1 MRQHYTPIFRKVLTS
16 SLWVFDPATRCVWLW
31 LELSADPEGYVTAD
45 LRGVAQG
52 ANVSLS
58 QARQALTLL
67 ASIDADADA
76 DAPHQGRLIEKVPG
90 GYRVLDFEEQRELAR
105 EESKKAANRR
115 YMRRVRAEA
124 RGESFT
130 STEAANDSD
139 VDAGGETTIN
149 SPPTRTKTRTRTK
162 TDPSEAEGSS
172 PLPPTRFEP
181 RAAEAGEP
189 PVTVLATS
197 RVIFAVPADWQPS
210 PELRQE
216 AAIEGV
222 LKLDEHV
229 QRLRS
234 GPIGG
239 TRGVFER
246 DLDGYIRSMF
256 GKWRAWEETDRAKA
270 AAAAKAPA
278 ARGFQKAPALEA
290 KSKHKR
296 VAAKYQIDLDAI
308 LRDAEEKRF
317 PETLG
322 YERALELV
330 EKELARQ
337 VQAKI
342 DAGLFP
348 PVRSSRATEA
358 A

>member
-16 SLWVFDPATRCVWLW
+16 ALWAFHPSVRCVWLW
-31 LELSADPEGYVTAD
+31 LELSADPEGYVAAD
-45 LRGVAQG
+45 VRGVAQG
-52 ANVSLS
+52 ANVSLKE
-58 QARQALTLL
+58 ARQALIVL
-67 ASIDADADA
+67 AAPDPEADEAH
-76 DAPHQGRLIEKVPG
+76 PWQGRFIDRVPG

-105 EESKKAANRR
+105 QESKKAANRR

-124 RGESFT
+124 RGEPLT
-130 STEAANDSD
+130 STEAANDSN
-139 VDAGGETTIN
+139 VDTGGETSSN
-149 SPPTRTKTRTRTK
+149 SPPTRTIPRTKTK

-172 PLPPTRFEP
+172 PLPPAVVGCDFGSEP
-181 RAAEAGEP
+181 GR
-189 PVTVLATS
+189 VVLIPQS
-197 RVIFAVPADWQPS
+197 RTIFAVPADWQPS
-210 PELRQE
+210 PELKQE

-222 LKLDEHV
+222 LKLDEHI
-229 QRLRS
+229 QRLRT

-239 TRGVFER
+239 TRGVFEHEFES
-246 DLDGYIRSMF
+246 YIRSMF

-278 ARGFQKAPALEA
+278 ARAFQKAPALEA

-342 DAGLFP
+342 DAGQFP
-348 PVRSSRATEA
+348 PVRPSRATEA